1 MRDKTSWTNYSPGSE
16 PSLFIAGRG
25 FTGHEHL
32 PWFNLINMNG
42 RIYDPLVGQFL
53 SPDNYV
59 QDPTFTQN
67 YNRYTYCLNNPLKY
81 FDPSGYVKLKT
92 WDEFLEVVNNLMENG
107 GRWNSDSGYSEGSQ
121 GGGGGYGVPSGSGFQ
136 GPGQPY
142 MLGEVTVATKA
153 TVKETSNSTIIDSN
167 DDQFLFGRND
177 NQGQPGGYLTFS
189 DAKAHYQFG
198 GGTPVTVDLNKID
211 LSYVSLSDFG
221 KDGRAL
227 VKLDGK
233 HFSNVN
239 DALVH
244 GTITIQRIGNTNTAS
259 IAGQGYGMYNFEMHP
274 WNTAFNI
281 FFRNPATFMGAIVNS
296 LTIIQTPTPIV
307 VPMGGTPYPIYFRGT
322 TTINP

>member
-1 MRDKTSWTNYSPGSE
+1 
-16 PSLFIAGRG
+16 
-25 FTGHEHL
+25 
-32 PWFNLINMNG
+32 
-42 RIYDPLVGQFL
+42 
-53 SPDNYV
+53 
-59 QDPTFTQN
+59 
-67 YNRYTYCLNNPLKY
+67 
-81 FDPSGYVKLKT
+81 
-92 WDEFLEVVNNLMENG
+92 MENG
-107 GRWNSDSGYSEGSQ
+107 GRWNSDSGYE
-121 GGGGGYGVPSGSGFQ
+121 GGGDYGVTPGSGFK
-136 GPGQPY
+136 GPSQPY
-142 MLGEVTVATKA
+142 MLGEATVATKA

-274 WNTAFNI
+274 WNAAFNI

-307 VPMGGTPYPIYFRGT
+307 VPTGGTPYPIYYRGT